1 MAVIFFID
9 RGALLCYNALKSAHK
24 EQIMSETQG
33 NEVETIRQA
42 LRGVFDPE
50 IGMSVVDL
58 GMIREITPTD
68 KSVDIKMILTTP
80 FCPLANMLV
89 SQVQDAAQNAVG
101 RPVKVTLGTEP
112 WAPSMMEKG

>member
-1 MAVIFFID
+1 MVIIVFID
-9 RGALLCYNALKSAHK
+9 MSMLPCYNVLKSAHK
-24 EQIMSETQG
+24 EQSMSETQV

-58 GMIREITPTD
+58 GMIREVTSTD
-68 KSVDIKMILTTP
+68 ESVEIKMILTTP

-89 SQVQDAAQNAVG
+89 SQVQSAAESAVG
-101 RPVKVTLGTEP
+101 RPVKVTLGKEP
-112 WAPSMMEKG
+112 WDPSMMEKK